1 MRSFY
6 LSFLICDALRHE
18 LGWTHDRILMREDDP
33 IAREWYMNGCAPE
46 RL

>member
-18 LGWTHDRILMREDDP
+18 LGWTHYRILMREDDP
-33 IAREWYMNGCAPE
+33 IARYVWNSA
-46 RL
+46 RNL